1 MHWQCRCSRL
11 LPSCTGSADVTNC
24 FHHAAHAHP
33 DDWKRSST
41 RCLLSHYSVKDWN
54 APEGQFPTRP
64 AESKSAYWQNSPPQR
79 SDNVLRSSGRR
90 GARSGRLQQEEGG
103 EVRGPA
109 ISSCCPQGGGTEGHQ
124 GGSTHYC
131 WGVTVHITSKAYC
144 FVHFSVSELASPS
157 PSPSLPAVTHIPLMV
172 KLSLT
177 PAEPTEHGTPR
188 LVNLT
193 TGLAVEGEGFGDT
206 S

>member
-1 MHWQCRCSRL
+1 MHWQCRCNRL

-90 GARSGRLQQEEGG
+90 GARSGACSRRRGERSGGLQLVPVAHREEGQ
-103 EVRGPA
+103 RA
-109 ISSCCPQGGGTEGHQ
+109 IRA
-124 GGSTHYC
+124 
-131 WGVTVHITSKAYC
+131 VAHITAGELQCTLRQK
-144 FVHFSVSELASPS
+144 HTVSC
-157 PSPSLPAVTHIPLMV
+157 T
-172 KLSLT
+172 
-177 PAEPTEHGTPR
+177 
-188 LVNLT
+188 LV
-193 TGLAVEGEGFGDT
+193 
-206 S
+206 